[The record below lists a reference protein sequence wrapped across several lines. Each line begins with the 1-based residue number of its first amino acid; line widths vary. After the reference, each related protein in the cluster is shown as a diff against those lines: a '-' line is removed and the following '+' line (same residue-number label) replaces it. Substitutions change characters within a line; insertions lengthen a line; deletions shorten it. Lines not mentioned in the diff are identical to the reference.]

1 MSTSAEH
8 LQRLVRL
15 RALYEQDHEQGGEF
29 SECIKECQRSLLEHV
44 EMAPFWRIKT
54 YCLLVGANED
64 WEKAEVRKLQDHQ
77 RTRPKRIC

>member
-54 YCLLVGANED
+54 YCLLVGACQHD
-64 WEKAEVRKLQDHQ
+64 WHEAEISPRDH
-77 RTRPKRIC
+77 RTRKA

>member
-1 MSTSAEH
+1 MMASPTLADH
-8 LQRLVRL
+8 QKRLL
-15 RALYEQDHEQGGEF
+15 NLTALYEQSNL
-29 SECIKECQRSLLEHV
+29 SECIKQCEDSLKEHV
-44 EMAPFWRIKT
+44 GMAPYWRIKT